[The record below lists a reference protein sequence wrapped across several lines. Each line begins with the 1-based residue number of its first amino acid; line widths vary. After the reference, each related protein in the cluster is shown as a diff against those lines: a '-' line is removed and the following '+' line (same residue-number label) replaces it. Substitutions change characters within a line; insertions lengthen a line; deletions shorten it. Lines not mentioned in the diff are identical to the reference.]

1 MNRVDEKRRQA
12 ARERSAAWRERK
24 RRGALVVA
32 VEVERSDLAGLERL
46 ALLPV
51 GERDP
56 HAIGCAVAQ
65 FLAAARPLA
74 AVGDALWP
82 TDAKPLA

>member
-1 MNRVDEKRRQA
+1 MPEVTEAQRKA
-12 ARERSAAWRERK
+12 ACARSAAWRDRK
-24 RRGALVVA
+24 RRGAMLVM
-32 VEVERSDLAGLERL
+32 VEVEETTLAGLERL

-56 HAIGCAVAQ
+56 GIVAEAVER
-65 FLAAARPLA
+65 FLAGARPLA

-82 TDAKPLA
+82 EASRVTR

>member
-1 MNRVDEKRRQA
+1 MNEARRLA
-12 ARERSAAWRERK
+12 ARDRSAAWRDRR
-24 RRGALVVA
+24 RRGALVVGI
-32 VEVERSDLAGLERL
+32 EVEPPDLAGLERL

-51 GERDP
+51 GKRDP
-56 HAIGCAVAQ
+56 QAVGAAVAR

-82 TDAKPLA
+82 QPAELRT

>member
-1 MNRVDEKRRQA
+1 MTKAAESQRRA
-12 ARERSAAWRERK
+12 ARERSAAWRDRK
-24 RRGALVVA
+24 RRGVMLVTLEVA
-32 VEVERSDLAGLERL
+32 PSDLAGLERL
-46 ALLPV
+46 ALLPA

-56 HAIGCAVAQ
+56 SMVACAVGQ

-82 TDAKPLA
+82 AAAGAGA